1 MFYNKERNLN
11 RRNALMDALQSS
23 RLDTRNNITPF
34 QPVQP
39 RQSAGG
45 ESVLGGASNLLSG
58 AGNLYR
64 GLQESGLFGSDKGL
78 SIYDDVNTLSTPSF
92 SSGSLLGNSINDN
105 VLGNTS
111 SDYGIFG
118 NAANDYVLG
127 NTSDS
132 SLIGDAIGNSTGGG
146 FVPYVGIAKG
156 GLNAGMSALNGGSF
170 KDDVPQ
176 AFFGIDDSDSEIMQ
190 ALKGTG
196 NGVMMGLPFGPIG
209 MAVGG
214 LLGLGTSFMDDI
226 G

>member
-45 ESVLGGASNLLSG
+45 ESVLGGASGLLDG
-58 AGNLYR
+58 AGSLYK
-64 GLQESGLFGSDKGL
+64 GLQESGLFNK
-78 SIYDDVNTLSTPSF
+78 NTVSESPITSAINNNVF
-92 SSGSLLGNSINDN
+92 DLGQTDNALTNAINNN

-111 SDYGIFG
+111 E
-118 NAANDYVLG
+118 
-127 NTSDS
+127 T

-146 FVPYVGIAKG
+146 FMPYVGIAKG
-156 GLNAGMSALNGGSF
+156 GLNAGLNALNGGSF

-190 ALKGTG
+190 GIKGAGQGAL
-196 NGVMMGLPFGPIG
+196 MGLPFGGPIG
-209 MAVGG
+209 AAVGG
-214 LLGLGTSFMDDI
+214 LLGLGASFLDDI
-226 G
+226 

>member
-45 ESVLGGASNLLSG
+45 ESVLGGASGLLDG
-58 AGNLYR
+58 AGSLYK
-64 GLQESGLFGSDKGL
+64 GLQESGLFNK
-78 SIYDDVNTLSTPSF
+78 NTVSESPITSAINNNVF
-92 SSGSLLGNSINDN
+92 DLGQTDNALTNAINNN

-111 SDYGIFG
+111 E
-118 NAANDYVLG
+118 
-127 NTSDS
+127 T

-146 FVPYVGIAKG
+146 FMPYVGIAKG
-156 GLNAGMSALNGGSF
+156 GLNAGLNALNGGSF

-190 ALKGTG
+190 SLKGAG
-196 NGVMMGLPFGPIG
+196 QGALMGLPFGGPIG
-209 MAVGG
+209 AAVGG
-214 LLGLGTSFMDDI
+214 LLGLGASFLDDI
-226 G
+226 